1 MECEITD
8 LLLYME
14 LVRILVKAKG
24 SLIFYAT
31 VCVLLIQKIFLMFFI
46 ISGSWWPG
54 DIYPLK
60 LSIAT
65 RAISTSI

>member
-24 SLIFYAT
+24 SLIFYAN
-31 VCVLLIQKIFLMFFI
+31 VCVLLIQKIFECFSSLAGGGGPV
-46 ISGSWWPG
+46 IS
-54 DIYPLK
+54 I
-60 LSIAT
+60 
-65 RAISTSI
+65 R